1 VRKGFCCNVRGPPSN
16 TPPSIPS
23 PHHPARFRF
32 FREAAKPI
40 RERRPL
46 PSAPSEFTTLGAT
59 SGALSAEAV
68 DSLNEAARASADS
81 LLAPCAFC
89 GRTFLPE
96 RLLIHNRSCTAEH
109 PAKRTVAGGGAGGG
123 GGGGGAGAV
132 SGGAGAVSGGAWGTS
147 SSGRSEEAAEPASRR
162 RDLGG
167 LRRAEGGGGGG
178 AGVRPST
185 APSLPPL
192 PPAPVLGG
200 GGGGEAAAGPSKARL
215 QRLSGVVAGLTR
227 KAAELTEALSAVQRE
242 LAAAAADAEEGEAQ

>member
-1 VRKGFCCNVRGPPSN
+1 M
-16 TPPSIPS
+16 
-23 PHHPARFRF
+23 
-32 FREAAKPI
+32 
-40 RERRPL
+40 

-59 SGALSAEAV
+59 SGVLSAEAV

-109 PAKRTVAGGGAGGG
+109 PAKRTVAGGGGGG
-123 GGGGGAGAV
+123 G
-132 SGGAGAVSGGAWGTS
+132 GGAGAVSGGAWGTS

-162 RDLGG
+162 RDLGV

-185 APSLPPL
+185 APPLPPL

-200 GGGGEAAAGPSKARL
+200 GGGGEAVAGLSKARL